1 MKKIISAIT
10 ALFIT
15 AAITSAAN
23 AGTWKNYLAYS
34 EITDVQQAGNT
45 IFVLA
50 SNGLYS
56 YNTAD
61 NSITT
66 FDKTNGL
73 SDCGISMIAWCGAAK
88 RLVAVY
94 ENGNI
99 DIISRTGET
108 TNLPDYYNYSSISD
122 KTVYGIDIIG
132 GHAYLSTGFGI
143 VNINVADA
151 EITETYN
158 LGFRI
163 NYVYADDT
171 HIYAASSTNGTYSAP
186 LTANLIDP
194 ASWTYHSAYSPRTKT
209 IDPELL
215 SLAKELKPGGP
226 KHNYFNFMTFQHNR
240 LYTGG
245 GYFCSGTVSATR
257 PGTVQVLDG
266 DEWHICQEQLNSITG
281 YRYTDINCVAA
292 DPSDPNH
299 IFAGGKC
306 GLYEFNDWTLTR
318 YFNKDNS
325 PLRGAMD
332 PPGTDGRELGNDY
345 VLING
350 MIFDDKG
357 SLWFFNCQTLT
368 NSMFEYTKEGEFIAH
383 NKDEFIYNGIS
394 IQAATSL
401 MFDSRG
407 LLWFVNSNYSDRSF
421 FCYQPSTDSAR
432 RFTPQY
438 NQNGTEITLP
448 TGIRCIAE
456 DLDGN
461 MWIGTSI
468 GPLMLEA
475 SEITSDNPTFT
486 QIIVPRNDGT
496 NLGDYLLT
504 NIYITSMAIDGAG
517 RKWFGTQGNGVYLIS
532 EDNMEQVEHFTSANT
547 PLLSDNIE
555 SIAINGATGEV
566 FFGTDKGLCS
576 YMSDA
581 TTPSTEMTKDN
592 VYAYPNPVRPDYTGP
607 ITVVGLTLDAD
618 VKITTANGTLVAEG
632 RSQGGTFTWDGCDTE
647 GRRVASGVYMVQT
660 ATSSGDKGT
669 VCKIAIVR

>member
-15 AAITSAAN
+15 AAITSASN

-50 SNGLYS
+50 SNDLYS

-108 TNLPDYYNYSSISD
+108 TNLPDYYNYSTISD
-122 KTVYGIDIIG
+122 KTVYGIDIIRS
-132 GHAYLSTGFGI
+132 HAYLSTGFGI

-194 ASWTYHSAYSPRTKT
+194 TSWTYHSAYSPRTKT

-226 KHNYFNFMTFQHNR
+226 KHNYFNFMTFQHGR

-245 GYFCSGTVSATR
+245 GYFCSGLTDMGR
-257 PGTVQVLDG
+257 PGTIQVLDG
-266 DEWHICQEQLNSITG
+266 DEWHICQERLDTITG
-281 YRYTDINCVAA
+281 YSYSNINCVAV

-299 IFAGGKC
+299 IFAGGRC
-306 GLYEFNDWTLTR
+306 GLYEFNDWKLTR

-325 PLRGAMD
+325 PLRGAID

-368 NSMFEYTKEGEFIAH
+368 NSLFEYTKEGEFIAH
-383 NKDEFIYNGIS
+383 NKDEFLTNS
-394 IQAATSL
+394 IGLHAATSF
-401 MFDSRG
+401 MIDSRE
-407 LLWFVNSNYSDRSF
+407 LLWFVNGNYSESSF
-421 FCYQPSTDSAR
+421 FCYQPSTDAISK
-432 RFTPQY
+432 FTPKY
-438 NQNGTEITLP
+438 NQNGDIISLLS
-448 TGIRCIAE
+448 GIRCIAE

-468 GPLMLEA
+468 GPFMLEA

-496 NLGDYLLT
+496 NLGDYLLA

-555 SIAINGATGEV
+555 SIAINGTTGEV

-576 YMSDA
+576 YMGDA
-581 TTPSTEMTKDN
+581 TEPADKMTKDN
-592 VYAYPNPVRPDYTGP
+592 IYAYPNPVRPNYTGP
-607 ITVVGLTLDAD
+607 ITIIGLTLNAD

-632 RSQGGTFTWDGCDTE
+632 RSQGGTFTWDGCDT
-647 GRRVASGVYMVQT
+647 GRRRVASGVYMVQT